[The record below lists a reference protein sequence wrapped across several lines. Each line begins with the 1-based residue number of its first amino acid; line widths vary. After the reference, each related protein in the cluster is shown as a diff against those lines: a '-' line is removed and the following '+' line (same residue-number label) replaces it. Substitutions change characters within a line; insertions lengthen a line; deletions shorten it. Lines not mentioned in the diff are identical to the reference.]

1 MPTLVKMAAVVRG
14 SNQEWNGMEQLP
26 LEVPLPPGMRYHSM
40 FSCPVSRE
48 PRWGGR
54 GGDRPKPE

>member
-1 MPTLVKMAAVVRG
+1 MLALPTLVKMAAVVRG
-14 SNQEWNGMEQLP
+14 SNKEWDGMQELP

-48 PRWGGR
+48 PR
-54 GGDRPKPE
+54 